1 MHLKSEIDKKGTALH
16 VSFVDLICEAD
27 HSPSRSS
34 FRPSSSLKIDLLQ
47 DSKLKNIFKNDSKD
61 LATQTVS
68 LIELL
73 KYDNPGERE
82 HPAAA
87 SATAELTYDLAY
99 LITLKDVKSTVTVAQ
114 L

>member
-1 MHLKSEIDKKGTALH
+1 MHLKPEIDKKGTALH

-34 FRPSSSLKIDLLQ
+34 FRPSSSLKIDLLR
-47 DSKLKNIFKNDSKD
+47 DPKLKNIFKNDSKD

-73 KYDNPGERE
+73 KYDNSNTRE
-82 HPAAA
+82 YPAVV
-87 SATAELTYDLAY
+87 STTADLTQTQH
-99 LITLKDVKSTVTVAQ
+99 ISSH
-114 L
+114 